1 MTRWYSILPLSS
13 REQREYEEVLLEEL
27 EIQLWFSVTWCRAA
41 EAEIILCR
49 Q

>member
-1 MTRWYSILPLSS
+1 MTYWYSIMPLSS

-27 EIQLWFSVTWCRAA
+27 DNQRWYSVAWNDVS
-41 EAEIILCR
+41 EAEVVLCI